1 MKATFT
7 ITWFALA
14 TLSLVQASK
23 YSVTIALSACEGP
36 CHFQDDSAY
45 ADYKNLLLAKYPSTT
60 IERISSD
67 GTYIDELWAP
77 PTDAD
82 CIFIGQLCIEYG
94 SIL

>member
-23 YSVTIALSACEGP
+23 YSVTIAISACEGP

-45 ADYKNLLLAKYPSTT
+45 ADY
-60 IERISSD
+60 
-67 GTYIDELWAP
+67 
-77 PTDAD
+77 
-82 CIFIGQLCIEYG
+82 
-94 SIL
+94 